1 MAREHFKDLKPF
13 HRRYVERG
21 IYAWTTPAGKKCYGV
36 SYRDPSGKRIRRL
49 LNTDK
54 LTLARKELRRVEV
67 SVEDGTYL
75 DNKKARP
82 EIHTMQT
89 VDEFRLEYVEHI
101 KLDKTT

>member
-1 MAREHFKDLKPF
+1 
-13 HRRYVERG
+13 
-21 IYAWTTPAGKKCYGV
+21 
-36 SYRDPSGKRIRRL
+36 
-49 LNTDK
+49 
-54 LTLARKELRRVEV
+54 V